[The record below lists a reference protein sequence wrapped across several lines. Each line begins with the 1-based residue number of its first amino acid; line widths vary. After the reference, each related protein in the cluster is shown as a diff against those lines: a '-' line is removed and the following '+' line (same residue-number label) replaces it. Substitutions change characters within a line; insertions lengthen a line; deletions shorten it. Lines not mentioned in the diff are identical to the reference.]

1 LRTLIKLLFLTTFL
15 LISSCLIKAQ
25 GRFGIE
31 LPPGSIRILTSVNG
45 NLYSGIDNYFCIDN
59 ATFFQCDTLLLSAT
73 NSFISCDTI
82 GRYLIIPEQAGD
94 TRLTILCIKSGDTL
108 LLGYKFITVHN
119 LPEPCLALNNLPIS
133 NLTSISKSSL
143 LESDSIGIYLSDDI
157 IGSESW
163 FRIIDFTIGYNYGGF
178 HVSHLNISNKLS
190 QQTKELINRLGPDH
204 EICIRINAESVGEIR
219 KRLPI
224 YRIKLY

>member
-1 LRTLIKLLFLTTFL
+1 LKALIKLLLLTIL
-15 LISSCLIKAQ
+15 LQTTSCLLKAQ
-25 GRFGIE
+25 GRFGTE
-31 LPPGSIRILTSVNG
+31 LPSGAITSLTSVNG
-45 NLYSGIDNYFCIDN
+45 YLYNGIDNYLCIDN
-59 ATFFQCDTLLLSAT
+59 AMFFQCDTLLLSAT

-82 GRYLIIPEQAGD
+82 GKYLIIPEQAGD
-94 TRLTILCIKSGDTL
+94 IRLTLHCINSDDTL

-119 LPEPCLALNNLPIS
+119 LPEPFMTLNNLPIS
-133 NLTSISKSSL
+133 TFTSISKSSL
-143 LESDSIGIYLSDDI
+143 LASDSIGIYLSDDI

-163 FRIIDFTIGYNYGGF
+163 FRIIDFTIGYNYGEF

-190 QQTKELINRLGPDH
+190 QQTKELINGLGPDH
-204 EICIRINAESVGEIR
+204 EISIRINAESVGEIR